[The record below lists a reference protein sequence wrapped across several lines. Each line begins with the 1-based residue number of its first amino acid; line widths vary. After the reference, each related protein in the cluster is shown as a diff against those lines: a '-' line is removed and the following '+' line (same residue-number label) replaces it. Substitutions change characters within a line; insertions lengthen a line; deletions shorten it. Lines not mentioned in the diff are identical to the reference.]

1 MSLDVGPASLRHE
14 ELVTLVQQLRQQ
26 LAERDRQ
33 IAHLQ
38 HLVAEGRAPSAPKES
53 GQQAGSPVPEE
64 PSLGSQEDLLAQ
76 LEKVYP
82 ES

>member
-1 MSLDVGPASLRHE
+1 MASDVDPASLRPE
-14 ELVTLVQQLRQQ
+14 ELVTLVRQLRQQ

-38 HLVAEGRAPSAPKES
+38 HLVAEGRAPSAPKEP